1 MPFLESKILEKAILA
16 VKGNIESFPKMQPS
30 KKATTKEFFTSLKN
44 LANGLNAVCSAC
56 TINADSSKIIEAIPS
71 IIENSKSLLQNTIDI
86 QHLAPNPKNHELLKT
101 NVLTFMNSVVALLTA
116 AKVTR
121 KGHSS
126 ETIKNLND
134 TNTKVAANIT
144 AIIESI
150 KSYPGS
156 EEALA
161 EMKNSDELES
171 LAEKEL
177 MKAASI
183 IEESTKQLLIAAEKT
198 KKKIEDGSPLPEDE
212 INAAIVQ
219 AAHAITNATGMLVN
233 YATLSQKELVQQGK
247 EQNATSIYHRDPT
260 WAQGLISASKEV
272 AITVKELVIQ
282 ANNAVNGKAEEQ
294 QLVVAAKNVAS
305 STARLVI
312 SSKVKSDP
320 FSDNQIKLTKASKSI
335 AENTNQLVEAAK
347 SVSKV
352 KEISDSTIDWKNL
365 SQTQFKKKETEI
377 KIAILEL
384 EKNLTEKRN
393 ELSTLMKSRY
403 TKK

>member
-1 MPFLESKILEKAILA
+1 LR
-16 VKGNIESFPKMQPS
+16 Q
-30 KKATTKEFFTSLKN
+30 KK
-44 LANGLNAVCSAC
+44 
-56 TINADSSKIIEAIPS
+56 
-71 IIENSKSLLQNTIDI
+71 Q
-86 QHLAPNPKNHELLKT
+86 
-101 NVLTFMNSVVALLTA
+101 
-116 AKVTR
+116 R
-121 KGHSS
+121 
-126 ETIKNLND
+126 
-134 TNTKVAANIT
+134 
-144 AIIESI
+144 
-150 KSYPGS
+150 
-156 EEALA
+156 
-161 EMKNSDELES
+161 
-171 LAEKEL
+171 
-177 MKAASI
+177 
-183 IEESTKQLLIAAEKT
+183 
-198 KKKIEDGSPLPEDE
+198 KKIEDGSPLPEDE

-272 AITVKELVIQ
+272 ATTVKELVIQ

-320 FSDNQIKLTKASKSI
+320 FSDNQRNLTKASKSI

>member
-1 MPFLESKILEKAILA
+1 
-16 VKGNIESFPKMQPS
+16 
-30 KKATTKEFFTSLKN
+30 
-44 LANGLNAVCSAC
+44 LNAVCSAC

-183 IEESTKQLLIAAEKT
+183 IEESTKQLLIAAEKNKE
-198 KKKIEDGSPLPEDE
+198 KKKLKMVLHCQKMKLMLPLL
-212 INAAIVQ
+212 
-219 AAHAITNATGMLVN
+219 ML
-233 YATLSQKELVQQGK
+233 
-247 EQNATSIYHRDPT
+247 PM
-260 WAQGLISASKEV
+260 
-272 AITVKELVIQ
+272 
-282 ANNAVNGKAEEQ
+282 
-294 QLVVAAKNVAS
+294 QL
-305 STARLVI
+305 
-312 SSKVKSDP
+312 
-320 FSDNQIKLTKASKSI
+320 QM
-335 AENTNQLVEAAK
+335 QLEC
-347 SVSKV
+347 
-352 KEISDSTIDWKNL
+352 W
-365 SQTQFKKKETEI
+365 
-377 KIAILEL
+377 
-384 EKNLTEKRN
+384 
-393 ELSTLMKSRY
+393 
-403 TKK
+403 